1 MRGRRRSI
9 SSLLAESLARRPAG
23 QLAALKAA
31 FAEACGQPLAREV
44 AARGLTA
51 DGRVLVVARSP
62 AWAREVERL
71 AGPICERLAARL
83 GAPPAGLAVL
93 VGGPPERE

>member
-23 QLAALKAA
+23 QLTALKAA

-51 DGRVLVVARSP
+51 DGRVLVVARSA

>member
-9 SSLLAESLARRPAG
+9 SSLLAESLGRRPAG
-23 QLAALKAA
+23 RLTALKAA

-44 AARGLTA
+44 AACGLTA
-51 DGRVLVVARSP
+51 DGRVLVVARSA

-71 AGPICERLAARL
+71 AGAICERLAARL
-83 GAPPAGLAVL
+83 GAPPAGLAVMM
-93 VGGPPERE
+93 GPPRERE

>member
-51 DGRVLVVARSP
+51 DGRVLVVARSA
-62 AWAREVERL
+62 AWAGEVERL

-83 GAPPAGLAVL
+83 GAPPAGLAVM
-93 VGGPPERE
+93 VGGRAERK

>member
-51 DGRVLVVARSP
+51 DGRVMVVARSA

-93 VGGPPERE
+93 VGGPLERE

>member
-9 SSLLAESLARRPAG
+9 SSLLAEALARRPAG
-23 QLAALKAA
+23 RLAALKAA
-31 FAEACGQPLAREV
+31 FAEACGQPLAREA
-44 AARGLTA
+44 AARGFTA
-51 DGRVLVVARSP
+51 DGRVLVVARSA

-71 AGPICERLAARL
+71 AGPICERLTARL

-93 VGGPPERE
+93 VGHPREPE